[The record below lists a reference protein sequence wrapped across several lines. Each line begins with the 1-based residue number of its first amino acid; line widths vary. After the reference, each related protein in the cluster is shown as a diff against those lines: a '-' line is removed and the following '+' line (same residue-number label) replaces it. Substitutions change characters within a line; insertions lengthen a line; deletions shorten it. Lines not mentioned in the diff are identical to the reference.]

1 MKKRPAAP
9 PQNVTVPKA
18 EPAGAPPP
26 APVVAVETRLWWQ
39 DPAFLISCL
48 TALAGAADVANSI
61 LVEVVRQVGPQ
72 ENPSFL
78 SIVMAVLG
86 AWGAYERKRKNTVVR

>member
-1 MKKRPAAP
+1 MKKRPAP
-9 PQNVTVPKA
+9 PQNVTVPMAEKA
-18 EPAGAPPP
+18 GPPP
-26 APVVAVETRLWWQ
+26 TAPVVAVETRLWWQ
-39 DPAFLISCL
+39 DPAFLISCV

-78 SIVMAVLG
+78 SIVMALLG
-86 AWGAYERKRKNTVVR
+86 AWGAYQRKNKNTVLR

>member
-1 MKKRPAAP
+1 MKKRPVSP

-18 EPAGAPPP
+18 EKSGPPP
-26 APVVAVETRLWWQ
+26 TAPVVAVETRLWWQ

-86 AWGAYERKRKNTVVR
+86 AWAAFQRKRQNTVIR